1 MFQIKAD
8 DDVAT
13 PLVDFDLCQRALRK
27 MKLNKSPGFY
37 NISAEHLVY
46 GGPALHIHLC

>member
-27 MKLNKSPGFY
+27 LKLNKSPGFY